1 MPIYQTKC
9 YKCGAE
15 TEIYRSVANREN
27 TDTCCGEK
35 MSLVIT
41 APMVMSDIQPYRS
54 MIDGSL
60 ITSRSQHR
68 AHLKANGCVEV
79 GNEPMKAKKPSWV
92 DDKRQKESLRREI
105 AARLDTI

>member
-15 TEIYRSVANREN
+15 TEIYRSVANRED
-27 TDTCCGEK
+27 TDACCGEK

-68 AHLKANGCVEV
+68 AHLKAHGCVEV
-79 GNEPMKAKKPSWV
+79 GNEPMAPKKPSWV